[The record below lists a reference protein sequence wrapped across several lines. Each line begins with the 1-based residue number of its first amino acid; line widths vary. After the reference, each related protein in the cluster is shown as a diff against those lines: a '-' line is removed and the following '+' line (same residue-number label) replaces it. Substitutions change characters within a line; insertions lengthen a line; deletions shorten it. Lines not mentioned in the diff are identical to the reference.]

1 MSSYKNLE
9 DIKKEFEKRID
20 NHAALLEAWEKVER
34 VTKKDG
40 SDFKALSKNFNNAT
54 VIVNEF
60 VLRPSK
66 KIRVYGRTKRNDF
79 VEDFVE
85 TTDLV
90 KYSKRPVDA
99 ARILK
104 ESYLEPWYEKTVDE
118 IFEDIETQK
127 EYHRKAIEGYEKQ
140 IQEANFYYDIISA
153 KMEEIHK
160 VLNNMCEKGKSSN
173 EFLSLRYA
181 LENIVKNYYFR

>member
-1 MSSYKNLE
+1 MSNYKNLE
-9 DIKKEFEKRID
+9 DIEKEFKKRID

-79 VEDFVE
+79 VEDYVE

-90 KYSKRPVDA
+90 KYSKRHIDA
-99 ARILK
+99 DRILK
-104 ESYLEPWYEKTVDE
+104 ESYLEPWYEKTVSE
-118 IFEDIETQK
+118 IFEDIEAKK
-127 EYHRKAIEGYEKQ
+127 EYHKKAIEGYEKQ
-140 IQEANFYYDIISA
+140 IKDASLYYNRIA
-153 KMEEIHK
+153 FKMSEIHEI
-160 VLNNMCEKGKSSN
+160 LNSMCVKGKSSS

-181 LENIVKNYYFR
+181 LEDIVKNYYFN